1 VLFRGNEDGGAF
13 SAVLARASLAPKR
26 VALSEKLPAAK
37 IVAVELTNGPCGAR
51 TVACFHA
58 PSGGGEKIVDFLQRL
73 AAELPSDAV
82 MAGDTNVCPSMPGKP
97 RKSALTYAE
106 VFDKVRDTV
115 APRTSACEGASS
127 CFGASANHAN
137 TTNKC
142 RWIGSAQ
149 LPKVGKEDT
158 NPKDHIFL
166 PPSLMLSEAPRFFP
180 ADAAEYQGVK
190 YPSDHLGVSCLV
202 VPVAE

>member
-1 VLFRGNEDGGAF
+1 M
-13 SAVLARASLAPKR
+13 
-26 VALSEKLPAAK
+26 
-37 IVAVELTNGPCGAR
+37 
-51 TVACFHA
+51 
-58 PSGGGEKIVDFLQRL
+58 GEKIVDFLQRL
-73 AAELPSDAV
+73 AAELPSNAV

-180 ADAAEYQGVK
+180 ADAAEYQGVN